1 MDPVLSPKVWSVL
14 EEKAKTLAK
23 ETVVDQWLV
32 LMDVKSELSA
42 GDMDVLKKV
51 TQEFILELLII
62 MIGLYN
68 MLISK

>member
-1 MDPVLSPKVWSVL
+1 MDQVLSPKVWSVL

-23 ETVVDQWLV
+23 ETVVDQWSV
-32 LMDVKSELSA
+32 LKDIKSELSA
-42 GDMDVLKKV
+42 GDMDVPKKV

>member
-23 ETVVDQWLV
+23 ETVVDQWSV
-32 LMDVKSELSA
+32 LKDIKSELSA
-42 GDMDVLKKV
+42 GDMDVPKKV

>member
-32 LMDVKSELSA
+32 LTDVKSELSA

>member
-1 MDPVLSPKVWSVL
+1 MDPVLLLKVWSVL

>member
-1 MDPVLSPKVWSVL
+1 MDPVLSLKVWSVP

-23 ETVVDQWLV
+23 ETVVDQWSV
-32 LMDVKSELSA
+32 LKDIKSELSA
-42 GDMDVLKKV
+42 GDMDVPKKV

>member
-1 MDPVLSPKVWSVL
+1 MDQVLSLLVWSVL

-23 ETVVDQWLV
+23 ETVVDQWSV
-32 LMDVKSELSA
+32 LKDIKLELSA
-42 GDMDVLKKV
+42 GDMDVPKKV
-51 TQEFILELLII
+51 TQEFILEFLII

>member
-1 MDPVLSPKVWSVL
+1 ML

-23 ETVVDQWLV
+23 ETVVDQWSV
-32 LMDVKSELSA
+32 LMDIKLELSA
-42 GDMDVLKKV
+42 GDMDVPKKV